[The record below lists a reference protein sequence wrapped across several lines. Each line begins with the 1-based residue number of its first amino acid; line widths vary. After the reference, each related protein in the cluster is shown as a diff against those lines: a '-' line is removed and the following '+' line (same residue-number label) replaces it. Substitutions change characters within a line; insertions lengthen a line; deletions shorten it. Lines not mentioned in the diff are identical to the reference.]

1 MGATWPGLIRTEGPF
16 RLTSRPDWV
25 GGFSLAGAVARV
37 SAMGFRWQAVPRAP
51 RRGLERDLGD
61 RRQERVFIGTSLD
74 ETAIRAAL
82 DACPIDTGPDR
93 GAFDAAP
100 DCGLPDPFL
109 VWQRRA

>member
-1 MGATWPGLIRTEGPF
+1 MAHLATRLGGRILPGRNRGTGLRH
-16 RLTSRPDWV
+16 
-25 GGFSLAGAVARV
+25 
-37 SAMGFRWQAVPRAP
+37 GFRWQAVPRAP